1 MANLEKVL
9 QESFD
14 LESFREGQKEICES
28 VISGKDTLV
37 FMPTWGWKSL
47 TYQLPGMV
55 MEGLT
60 IVISPLISLMKDQID
75 ALTHLWIKAKVIN
88 STVDSFE
95 IDEIFSELSNTYNSP
110 LDKGEM
116 SERQRGFSNPIK
128 FLYIAPERLNS
139 PRFLKVI
146 EWAKIALVA
155 IDEAHC
161 ISQWGHDFRPS
172 YMKILGFLDDLK
184 KNWEFPIIWLTAT
197 ATQKVRK
204 DITERLW
211 VEWANSFIKWFDR
224 KNIAII
230 VREISEKQKKL
241 EKVLE
246 VLDKTKWSWIIYCSS
261 RKSVDE
267 VYEMLLDYKVKV
279 WKYTWAMTPEVREE
293 MQNKFMQDDYKVI
306 VATNAF
312 WMWIDKK
319 DIRFI
324 IHFNL
329 PWSIENYYQE
339 IGRAGRDWKNSFAVA
354 LASYWDTKIQEFFI
368 DNTYPEKKEVL
379 DLYDFL
385 YKDLK
390 TGEWKGKSISMT
402 QHQLVTH
409 SGVSSD
415 MKVWNILK
423 ILEKYHIVSRWMND
437 SEKEEG
443 FRGKWVTLIQE
454 KRSHSHLLIDW
465 KRQEALKDEAYFKLE
480 QIKRLLFY
488 PSCRK
493 RFILEYFGDKEDL
506 EKLWDNCGTCDF
518 CLDKKKFANTDMKEI
533 IPVSAFAL
541 ILETVKKYDE
551 KFGQVM
557 IRRTLEWSEEKK
569 VLQNKLDEYEHYWA
583 LSDYSRNTV
592 WAMIDAL
599 RFEGYLYKTQGQY
612 PMLWISEL
620 GSAVII
626 RNKALKEA
634 LAELN
639 TYVVWKVWL
648 QIHKKTIWKSNS
660 GSKKSSTSWENTF
673 KETLKLYKSGDFK
686 GKDRNE
692 IFKEISTKREL
703 WVQTIEGHFVT
714 LYENWDLTLMDI
726 MKLIKLANIKA
737 IKEVI
742 QNNLWGDI
750 EKLKPIKDELEKAW
764 LEEISYFAIKV
775 CIAMMGKG
783 DI

>member
-1 MANLEKVL
+1 MIDLEKIL
-9 QESFD
+9 HENFWLD
-14 LESFREGQKEICES
+14 SFREGQKEVCES
-28 VISGKDTLV
+28 VINWNDTLV

-55 MEGLT
+55 MDGLT

-88 STVDSFE
+88 STIEASE
-95 IDEIFSELSNTYNSP
+95 ISEIFDELSNNNS
-110 LDKGEM
+110 
-116 SERQRGFSNPIK
+116 SNPIK

-139 PRFLKVI
+139 PRFINVI
-146 EWAKIALVA
+146 KDVKIALVA

-172 YMKILGFLDDLK
+172 YMKILGFLDNLK
-184 KNWEFPIIWLTAT
+184 DKEHFPIIALTAT
-197 ATQKVRK
+197 ATEKVRK

-230 VREISEKQKKL
+230 VREISEKQKKF

-246 VLDKTKWSWIIYCSS
+246 ILDKTKGSWIIYCSS

-267 VYEMLLDYKVKV
+267 VYDMLQEYKVKV

-293 MQNKFMQDDYKVI
+293 MQNKFMTDDYKVI

-312 WMWIDKK
+312 GMWIDKK

-329 PWSIENYYQE
+329 PGSIENYYQE
-339 IGRAGRDWKNSFAVA
+339 IGRSWRDWKNSFAVA

-368 DNTYPEKKEVL
+368 DNTYPEKQEVL
-379 DLYDFL
+379 DLYDYL

-390 TGEWKGKSISMT
+390 IWEGKWKSISMT
-402 QHQLVTH
+402 QHQLATH

-423 ILEKYHIVSRWMND
+423 ILEKYHIISRWMND
-437 SEKEEG
+437 SEKEQG
-443 FRGKWVTLIQE
+443 FRGRWVTLIQE
-454 KRSHSHLLIDW
+454 KRNHSYLLIDW
-465 KRQEALKDEAYFKLE
+465 KRQQALKDEAYFKLE

-493 RFILEYFGDKEDL
+493 KFILDYFGDKEDL

-518 CLDKKKFANTDMKEI
+518 CLDKKKFADADMKEI

-551 KFGQVM
+551 KFGQIM

-569 VLQNKLDEYEHYWA
+569 ILQNKLDLYEHYGA
-583 LSDYSRNTV
+583 LADYSRDTIS
-592 WAMIDAL
+592 AMIDAL

-634 LAELN
+634 LEELN

-648 QIHKKTIWKSNS
+648 NIHKK
-660 GSKKSSTSWENTF
+660 SKKGSTKKWESKPRGETY
-673 KETLKLYKSGDFK
+673 KETLELLKSW
-686 GKDRNE
+686 KDL
-692 IFKEISTKREL
+692 KEISKLRDL
-703 WVQTIEGHFVT
+703 WSMTIESHIVK
-714 LYENWDLTLMDI
+714 LYEDSQLSLMDI
-726 MKLIKLANIKA
+726 LKLVKFANIKKV
-737 IKEVI
+737 KEI
-742 QNNLWGDI
+742 INEKLWGNI
-750 EKLKPIKDELEKAW
+750 ETLKPIKDELEKVW
-764 LEEISYFAIKV
+764 EKEISYFDIKI